1 MHANTFLG
9 TNYQKTHAET
19 QTSKKEE
26 EEEARERQVHTGGS
40 EAKFAV

>member
-9 TNYQKTHAET
+9 TNHQKTHAET
-19 QTSKKEE
+19 QTSKEE